1 MNTMTLLG
9 IDIGKHSFHLHGQDA
24 KGHQVLRKKT
34 NRGQLLSTLAQLPA
48 CTVVMESCGGAHW
61 LARQIGAL
69 GHEVKLIAPQ
79 YVKPFVKGNKN
90 DFIDAEAICEAAS
103 RPAMRFCSI
112 KTAEQQT
119 LSALHRV
126 RDSLIGHRTVATNQI
141 HGFLLEFGISLPIG
155 ATALHRV
162 PALLDDPQHPVPLR
176 LKGVVMRLHHQI
188 QLLNDEIKDIESD
201 LKQQLKEDDAG
212 SRLQSIPGIGPITAS
227 AVLADV
233 GDASNYRSGR
243 DFAAS
248 LGLVPRQY
256 STGGKTVLLGISKRG
271 DKHIRQLLVQGARSI
286 MQHIDKREDAIGPW
300 VRELLTRRHS
310 NVVACALANKLA
322 RIVWAVLAKGGQ
334 YDPHPSA

>member
-1 MNTMTLLG
+1 MTLLG

-61 LARQIGAL
+61 LPRQIGTL
-69 GHEVKLIAPQ
+69 GHKVKLIAPQ
-79 YVKPFVKGNKN
+79 YVKPFVKGNKS

-126 RDSLIGHRTVATNQI
+126 RDSLSGHRTVAINQI

-155 ATALHRV
+155 TAALHRV
-162 PALLDDPQHPVPLR
+162 PTLLDNPQHLVPLR
-176 LKGVVMRLHHQI
+176 LKGLVMRLYRQI
-188 QLLNDEIKDIESD
+188 QQLDQEIKDIESD
-201 LKQQLKEDDAG
+201 LKHQLKEDDAG

-227 AVLADV
+227 ALLADI
-233 GDASNYRSGR
+233 GDVSNYRSAR
-243 DFAAS
+243 DFSAS
-248 LGLVPRQY
+248 LGLVPKQH
-256 STGGKTVLLGISKRG
+256 STGGKTVLLGITKRR
-271 DKHIRQLLVQGARSI
+271 DKHIRRLLVQGARAI
-286 MQHIDKREDAIGPW
+286 MQHIDGRDDALGPW

-310 NVVACALANKLA
+310 NIVACALANKLA

-334 YDPHPSA
+334 YDPHPKA

>member
-34 NRGQLLSTLAQLPA
+34 NRGQLLSTLARLPA

-61 LARQIGAL
+61 LARQVGAL
-69 GHEVKLIAPQ
+69 GHEVKLIASQ
-79 YVKPFVKGNKN
+79 NVKPFVKGNKS
-90 DFIDAEAICEAAS
+90 DFINAEAICEAAS
-103 RPAMRFCSI
+103 RPAMHFCSI

-119 LSALHRV
+119 LLALHRV

-141 HGFLLEFGISLPIG
+141 HGFLLEFGISSPIG

-162 PALLDDPQHPVPLR
+162 PALLDDAQHTVPLC

-201 LKQQLKEDDAG
+201 LKQQLKDDAG
-212 SRLQSIPGIGPITAS
+212 SRLRSIPGIGPITAS

-233 GDASNYRSGR
+233 GVELSKWTRFCRFARAGAEAIFDGR
-243 DFAAS
+243 KDSA
-248 LGLVPRQY
+248 
-256 STGGKTVLLGISKRG
+256 TGDQQAR
-271 DKHIRQLLVQGARSI
+271 DKHIRQLLVQGARS
-286 MQHIDKREDAIGPW
+286 MQHIDKREDALGPW

-334 YDPHPSA
+334 YAPHPNA

>member
-1 MNTMTLLG
+1 MNAIALLG
-9 IDIGKHSFHLHGQDA
+9 IDIGKHSFHLHDQDTQ
-24 KGHQVLRKKT
+24 GHQVLRKKMT
-34 NRGQLLSTLAQLPA
+34 RGQLLRSLGQLPT

-61 LARQIGAL
+61 LAREIGAL

-103 RPAMRFCSI
+103 RPTMRFCPI

-126 RDSLIGHRTVATNQI
+126 RGSLIEHRTAATNQI

-155 ATALHRV
+155 VTALHRM

-176 LKGVVMRLHHQI
+176 LKGLVMRLYYQI
-188 QLLNDEIKDIESD
+188 QQLTDEIKDIESD

-212 SRLQSIPGIGPITAS
+212 QRLQSIPGIGPITAS

-233 GDASNYRSGR
+233 GDVSRYRSGR

-248 LGLVPRQY
+248 LGLVPGQY

-271 DKHIRQLLVQGARSI
+271 DKHIRQLLVQGARAI
-286 MQHIDKREDAIGPW
+286 MQHIDKREDALGPW
-300 VRELLTRRHS
+300 VQDLLRRRHS
-310 NVVACALANKLA
+310 NIVACALANKLA

-334 YDPHPSA
+334 YDPHPNA

>member
-34 NRGQLLSTLAQLPA
+34 SRSQLLNTLAQLPA

-61 LARQIGAL
+61 LARQVGAL

-112 KTAEQQT
+112 KTEEQQT

-126 RDSLIGHRTVATNQI
+126 RDSLIGHRTVAINQI

-162 PALLDDPQHPVPLR
+162 PALLDDPQYPVPLR
-176 LKGVVMRLHHQI
+176 LKSVVMRLHRQI
-188 QLLNDEIKDIESD
+188 QQLNDEIKDIESD

-212 SRLQSIPGIGPITAS
+212 NRLQSIPGIGPITAS

-256 STGGKTVLLGISKRG
+256 STGGKTTLLGISKRG
-271 DKHIRQLLVQGARSI
+271 DKHIRQLLVQGARSVI
-286 MQHIDKREDAIGPW
+286 QHIDKREDALGPW

-334 YDPHPSA
+334 YDPHPNA